1 MRMYKS
7 LTAALGLLALAGS
20 EAALAGAWTIGNGSG
35 NAGTQVTIPVN
46 FAGDGVTITSQIT
59 VSVVAPLSVVSATGQ
74 NGQACSA
81 TGNSVNVVL
90 FSLAPLTNTATNYC
104 NITLAIA
111 PGTPASPPTLPVTGS
126 GQLCAVSGGGAAPT
140 CTAANGAITVTG
152 GAAVG
157 PNLGYAPAAGASAG
171 TGGPVNFTGVTTAGS
186 AGNGQ
191 IVVTPSGGSNGGTT
205 TLGNFSLS
213 GANAGSFAVTSAATL
228 TFTAGVNTAQNV
240 NMTCTSAASALTA
253 NLQATE
259 TITGGAT
266 TQRFWVLNCPAGS
279 VAGTPPTLT
288 YNPASGSTTNVNAGN
303 SLTINVGCPNDGAA
317 CGGSGSGLAATSR
330 LNTLVATYTGLASPA
345 PSMVCNFVN
354 EAGTVVA
361 APLDFVATQADAGDI
376 RCTCP
381 ANTTSLPTEPFQVT
395 VQESSPAS
403 GGVTATRTFN
413 ITCQGAPPPVCGTLS
428 AAPAS
433 GTVTLTNGGAA
444 SQITQITL
452 AGAGAGV
459 SHAVSCSLS
468 GVSAGTVFTVTTNP
482 SPLTLTNV
490 TTQGTVSASCTNSAQ
505 TQGSGTLT
513 CTRTV
518 TGATGCAEFTAQYTL
533 QCPGA
538 GAPPPGPLPSVPVP
552 ALGEQ
557 GRILL
562 AALMLLLGLGV
573 VGFRMRG

>member
-1 MRMYKS
+1 MRMFKS

-20 EAALAGAWTIGNGSG
+20 EAAFAGAWTIGNGSG
-35 NAGTQVTIPVN
+35 NAGTQVTVPVN
-46 FAGDGVTITSQIT
+46 FAGDGVTITAQLT
-59 VSVVAPLSVVSATGQ
+59 VNVAAPLSVVSATGQ

-81 TGNSVNVVL
+81 SGNTVTVVL
-90 FSLAPLTNTATNYC
+90 FSLGALPGAATNYC

-111 PGTPASPPTLPVTGS
+111 PGTMPSPPTLPVNGS
-126 GQLCAVSGGGAAPT
+126 GQLCIVSGGGAAPT
-140 CTAANGAITVTG
+140 CTVANGAITVTG
-152 GAAVG
+152 GVMNV
-157 PNLGYAPAAGASAG
+157 PPTINYAPPTGTQITYSAG
-171 TGGPVNFTGVTTAGS
+171 GTAS
-186 AGNGQ
+186 P
-191 IVVTPSGGSNGGTT
+191 IVATPSGGSGSGAAATT
-205 TLGNFSLS
+205 TVGP
-213 GANAGSFAVTSAATL
+213 
-228 TFTAGVNTAQNV
+228 
-240 NMTCTSAASALTA
+240 C
-253 NLQATE
+253 
-259 TITGGAT
+259 TITGGGAAFPTQPSGTLSFVGST
-266 TQRFWVLNCPAGS
+266 TTPQNITLPNCVPQVAVTNVTLSCPESAGGGNPVARTWPLQCPAAAP
-279 VAGTPPTLT
+279 AGTPPTLT

-403 GGVTATRTFN
+403 GGITATRTFN

-468 GVSAGTVFTVTTNP
+468 GVSAGTLFTVTTNP

>member
-1 MRMYKS
+1 MFKS

-35 NAGTQVTIPVN
+35 NAGTQVTVPVN
-46 FAGDGVTITSQIT
+46 FAGDGVTISSQIT
-59 VSVVAPLSVVSATGQ
+59 VSVAAPLSVVSATPQ

-81 TGNSVNVVL
+81 SGNSVTIVL
-90 FSLAPLTNTATNYC
+90 FSFSALPGAATNYC

-111 PGTPASPPTLPVTGS
+111 TGTPASPPTLPVTGS
-126 GQLCAVSGGGAAPT
+126 AQLCAISGGGAAPT

-152 GAAVG
+152 GGGNTPPTIAYNPTTG
-157 PNLGYAPAAGASAG
+157 TTINYTGAG
-171 TGGPVNFTGVTTAGS
+171 TAS
-186 AGNGQ
+186 S
-191 IVVTPSGGSNGGTT
+191 IVATPSGGAGSGAAATT
-205 TLGNFSLS
+205 TVGACTISGGGAAFPTTNIAQLSFVGNTVTPQNIALP
-213 GANAGSFAVTSAATL
+213 NCVPQAGGETNATL
-228 TFTAGVNTAQNV
+228 TCPESAG
-240 NMTCTSAASALTA
+240 
-253 NLQATE
+253 
-259 TITGGAT
+259 GGAAVNRT
-266 TQRFWVLNCPAGS
+266 WPLVCPQAAVG
-279 VAGTPPTLT
+279 ATPPTLT

-303 SLTINVGCPNDGAA
+303 NLTINVGCPNDGAA
-317 CGGSGSGLAATSR
+317 CGGTGSGLGATSR

-345 PSMVCNFVN
+345 PSMQCNFVT
-354 EAGTVVA
+354 EGGAVVV
-361 APLDFVATQADAGDI
+361 APLDFVATQADSGDI

-381 ANTTSLPTEPFQVT
+381 VNSTGLPTEPFQVT

-413 ITCQGAPPPVCGTLS
+413 ITCQGAPPPACGTIS
-428 AAPAS
+428 ANPPS
-433 GTVTLTNGGAA
+433 GTLTLTNGGAA
-444 SQITQITL
+444 TQIMQAAL

-459 SHAVSCSLS
+459 SHTVNCSLS
-468 GVSAGTVFTVTTNP
+468 GVSSGTVFTITTSP
-482 SPLTLTNV
+482 SPLTLNNV
-490 TTQGTVSASCTNSAQ
+490 TTTGTVSASCTNSLQ

-513 CTRTV
+513 CTSTAS
-518 TGATGCAEFTAQYTL
+518 GASGCASLSAQYTL

-538 GAPPPGPLPSVPVP
+538 GGPPPGPLPSVPVP